1 MFDDGSLDDPGL
13 DEIFRRTLTTEAHP
27 KLRRQL
33 EDQVNKREKAA
44 VDRTEISQMAIIAV
58 GDYPKQGRCDFCT
71 RSRWRTTR
79 PF

>member
-1 MFDDGSLDDPGL
+1 
-13 DEIFRRTLTTEAHP
+13 
-27 KLRRQL
+27 LRRQL